1 MGHETSYSFDVYNDK
16 KRHALFLL
24 GLNKLSGGNP
34 QQSVESAVLSKEIG
48 MVEPEIALVAN
59 YLKAEK
65 LIEFRNFNFVNITH
79 QGTIE
84 ADRIMTERFEEK
96 ERRVLQKLYDERER
110 HPRGINPDELAAA
123 LDMELRDVHEVISE
137 LDDKK
142 WTGGTDEVSWISPAG
157 MKEIEKLP
165 QQPIQNIVHFHAPN
179 TGPVQIGSNQ
189 TQNIS
194 YNQSLTEILPKLADL
209 IAAVRAQEFEDKDEV
224 IADLEKVQS
233 LAQGDFNEGTLK
245 RIQTRLTAAKT
256 TMEIVGLA
264 YQSLPYWPL
273 IWAFFHK

>member
-1 MGHETSYSFDVYNDK
+1 MYNDK
-16 KRHALFLL
+16 KRHTLFLL
-24 GLNKLSGGNP
+24 GLNKLASGNP
-34 QQSVESAVLSKEIG
+34 QQSVETTALSKEIG

-96 ERRVLQKLYDERER
+96 ERRVLQKHYDERDR
-110 HPRGINPDELAAA
+110 HPRGIHPDELAAA
-123 LDMELRDVHEVISE
+123 LDMELRDVQEIILE
-137 LDDKK
+137 LDNKK
-142 WTGGTDEVSWISPAG
+142 WIGGSDEVSWILPAG
-157 MKEIEKLP
+157 IKEIEKLP
-165 QQPIQNIVHFHAPN
+165 EQPAQNIVQFYGPN
-179 TGPVQIGSNQ
+179 TGSVQIGSHQ

-194 YNQSLTEILPKLADL
+194 YNQPISEILPKLAEL
-209 IAAVRAQEFEDKDEV
+209 IAAVRQRDFEDKDEV
-224 IADLEKVQS
+224 VADLERVQS
-233 LAQGDFNEGTLK
+233 LAQGEINEGTLK
-245 RIQTRLTAAKT
+245 RIQTKLTAAKT

-273 IWAFFHK
+273 IWGFFHK